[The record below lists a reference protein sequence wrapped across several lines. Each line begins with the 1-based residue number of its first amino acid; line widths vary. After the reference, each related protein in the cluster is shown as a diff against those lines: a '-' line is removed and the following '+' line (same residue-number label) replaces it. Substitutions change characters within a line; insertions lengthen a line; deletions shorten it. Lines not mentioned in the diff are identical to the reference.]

1 LQFFQRSIS
10 NKRNA
15 GPEGK
20 DDVLSMIA
28 GERIPVNT
36 GSFTNDMT
44 TFRTEDDVLTLL
56 IHLGYLAYDSEN
68 KVVKIPNNEVRNEYV
83 NSVAA
88 LDWGEVSIA
97 LKQSAR
103 LREKNI
109 AEVWKNMLEMHFWL
123 E

>member
-1 LQFFQRSIS
+1 M
-10 NKRNA
+10 
-15 GPEGK
+15 
-20 DDVLSMIA
+20 SMIA

-83 NSVAA
+83 NSVATS
-88 LDWGEVSIA
+88 DWGEVSIA